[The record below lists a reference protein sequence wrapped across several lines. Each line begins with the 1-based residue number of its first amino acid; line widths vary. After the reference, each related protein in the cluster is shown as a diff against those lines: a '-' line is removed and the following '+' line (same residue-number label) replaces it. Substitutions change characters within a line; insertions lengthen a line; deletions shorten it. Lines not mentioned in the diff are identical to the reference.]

1 MLAPAR
7 PDIVRIRT
15 ADAWQPERELILP
28 LLDPSPIAEYHGTLA
43 EEQAT
48 RLLWRAGFGPR
59 PGDAE
64 RLARLGMEGAVASL
78 TRPRGAGRLIGAPPA
93 RRPR

>member
-1 MLAPAR
+1 M
-7 PDIVRIRT
+7 
-15 ADAWQPERELILP
+15 P
-28 LLDPSPIAEYHGTLA
+28 LLDPSPIPVYHGNFA
-43 EEQAT
+43 EDEAT

-78 TRPRGAGRLIGAPPA
+78 TRPGGVARLIQWASSAPMV
-93 RRPR
+93 